1 MYKNFTNNFCA
12 PPGTVNKLI
21 LIVKITTFLIFI
33 SLVQASAAAFGQR
46 MTMKEGAVSV
56 EKVLWEIRRQTGYD
70 VLVPTSKFKTKRT
83 IQTNFENSPLADV
96 LNAVVAGTDFT
107 YRIHDKSVYFTENFR
122 PYTDQITEQIR
133 YVRISGRVIAADKR
147 PLIGAGVRVS
157 GTQTVT
163 TTTSDGRFTI
173 SARLVDTLLITY
185 IGYKSRSIV
194 AREAN
199 GQDIILEEESSQMNE
214 VVINT
219 GIYQRKSESFTGSSA
234 TFTAKDLK
242 TVGNVN
248 VLQSLRTLD
257 PSFVIRENNILG
269 SNPNRLANVEVRG
282 KTSVIGLTQEF
293 GTDPNQP
300 LFILDGFEATLEM
313 ISDLS
318 MDRVESI
325 TILKDASATAI
336 YGSKAANGVIVVE
349 TRKPKPG
356 KLRLSYSGNFS
367 VDFADLTD
375 YNLMNSAQKLEFEKL
390 SGLYGALD
398 ANQNIIDE
406 ARFAT
411 YNSRYA
417 EMKRGVNT
425 DWMDETLRLG
435 GTQRHTVFAEGGDT
449 TIRYGAGFAI
459 GNTTGVMK
467 GSGRQTING
476 NLRLIY
482 RVKNLLFTEYLNIDY
497 LKSNEELVPFSSFS
511 RANPYYRQ
519 YNADGD
525 PNRVLETY
533 TMFSGGSPQYVFSP
547 VFDRLQN
554 NLNATS
560 RIGFRNNFE
569 VEWNILP
576 ELRARGRFSITKN
589 AGDIQVFKSPQ
600 MSEFFLLENTRR
612 GSYAQRSTKAL
623 DYDTDLSLTYG
634 KLIADKHMINA
645 VGGVRGSDN
654 EFSLNGYAAEGFAD
668 DIRRVPSFA
677 YGYSLDQN
685 KPLYSE
691 SIKRA
696 LSSYF
701 NFGYSYDNRYLL
713 DATYR
718 LDGSSVF
725 GAENKFTN
733 TWSVGLAW
741 NISREHFFDVDW
753 ISQFRLRSSIGNPGN
768 QNFDAYIATK
778 TYLYN
783 NSQSNPYGL
792 SAIINSFG
800 NPNLKWQKTL
810 DRNLG
815 LDFEA
820 LDRRLRITVEYFN
833 KNTDPLL
840 VYMSIPSSSG
850 VSTLPSN
857 LGKQVTKGLTA
868 VVNGTLIKRDDF
880 SWNVNANLR
889 HQRSVYSNIG
899 NSLSSLN
906 AENRGSSARRYY
918 DGGTPTALW
927 AVPSAGI
934 DPATGREIFIKK
946 DGTQTFIYDYADE
959 VKVGDQEPKMEG
971 IVGTS
976 VFYKNFSLNLNLR
989 YRTGGQIFLQTLF
1002 DKVENISSTAIHFN
1016 QDARALTE
1024 RWQKPG
1030 DLAKFKAISMTDQTL
1045 ISSRFVVNEHTL
1057 SGESI
1062 SMGYTGQPKWLRKF
1076 GASSINTRLYMNE
1089 IFRISN
1095 VENER
1100 GLDYPFARS
1109 VSFSLGL
1116 TF

>member
-1 MYKNFTNNFCA
+1 MYKNFTDNFYR
-12 PPGTVNKLI
+12 PPGAVSKLL
-21 LIVKITTFLIFI
+21 LIVKITTFLLFLSIMQ
-33 SLVQASAAAFGQR
+33 LSAASFGQR
-46 MTMKEGAVSV
+46 MTLKSNRISV

-70 VLVPTSKFKTKRT
+70 VLVPTAKFKTDRT
-83 IQTNFENSPLADV
+83 IQANFNNAPIAEALD
-96 LNAVVAGTDFT
+96 AVVAGTDFSFS
-107 YRIHDKSVYFTENFR
+107 IQDNSVYIVENFR
-122 PYTDQITEQIR
+122 PFADQIRQLVQ
-133 YVRISGRVIAADKR
+133 YVTISGRV
-147 PLIGAGVRVS
+147 LGAGKLPLVGAGIKVS
-157 GTQTVT
+157 GTRNAVS
-163 TTTSDGRFTI
+163 TTSEGRFSI
-173 SARLVDTLLITY
+173 NARLTDSLVISY
-185 IGYKSRSIV
+185 VGYTTRTIL

-199 GQDIILEEESSQMNE
+199 GQDIELQETAAQMNE

-234 TFTAKDLK
+234 TFSAAELK

-257 PSFVIRENNILG
+257 PSFVIRQDNILG

-282 KTSVIGLTQEF
+282 KTSVIGLNQEF

-349 TRKPKPG
+349 TKKPMKG
-356 KLRLSYSGNFS
+356 KLRLSYNGNFS

-375 YNLMNSAQKLEFEKL
+375 YNLMNSEQKLQFEKL
-390 SGLYGALD
+390 SGLYGPLD
-398 ANQNIIDE
+398 ANQNIVDE

-417 EMKRGVNT
+417 EMRRGVNT
-425 DWMDETLRLG
+425 DWMDEALRLG
-435 GTQRHTVFAEGGDT
+435 GTQRHTVFAEGGDEAM
-449 TIRYGAGFAI
+449 RYGAGFTI
-459 GNTTGVMK
+459 GNTAGVMK
-467 GSGRQTING
+467 GSNRQTING

-482 RVKNLLFTEYLNIDY
+482 RVKNLLFTEYLNVDY

-519 YNADGD
+519 YNADGEL
-525 PNRVLETY
+525 NKILETY
-533 TMFSGGSPQYVFSP
+533 LLFVGSSNQYVFSP
-547 VFDRLQN
+547 TFDRLQN

-560 RIGFRNNFE
+560 KLGFRNNFE
-569 VEWNILP
+569 IEWRVLP
-576 ELRARGRFSITKN
+576 ELRARGRFSITKS
-589 AGDIQVFKSPQ
+589 AADAQVFKSPG
-600 MSEFFLLENTRR
+600 MSEFFLLDNIRK
-612 GSYAQRSTKAL
+612 GSYNQRATKTL
-623 DYDTDLSLTYG
+623 DYDSDLSLIYG
-634 KLIADKHMINA
+634 KLIGEKHMINA
-645 VGGVRGSDN
+645 VAGVRGSDN
-654 EFSLNGYAAEGFAD
+654 ELSLNGYAAEGFAD

-677 YGYSLDQN
+677 YGYSLTQN
-685 KPLYSE
+685 KPVYSE
-691 SIKRA
+691 SIRRA
-696 LSSYF
+696 LSSFF
-701 NFGYSYDNRYLL
+701 NFSYAYDNKYLL

-718 LDGSSVF
+718 ADGSSVF
-725 GAENKFTN
+725 GAKNKFTN

-741 NISREHFFDVDW
+741 NINKEAFFDVDW
-753 ISQFRLRSSIGNPGN
+753 LSQLRIRSSIGNPGN

-783 NSQSNPYGL
+783 NGQSNPFGL

-800 NPNLKWQKTL
+800 NPELKWQKTL
-810 DRNLG
+810 DKNLG

-850 VSTLPSN
+850 VATLPSN
-857 LGKQVTKGLTA
+857 LGKQETKGLTA

-889 HQRSVYSNIG
+889 RQRSVYNNIG
-899 NSLSSLN
+899 NSLSGLN
-906 AENRGSSARRYY
+906 SANMGSNARRYY

-959 VKVGDQEPKMEG
+959 VKVGDEEPKMEG
-971 IVGTS
+971 IIGTS
-976 VFYKNFSLNLNLR
+976 ILYKNFSMNLNLR
-989 YRTGGQIFLQTLF
+989 YRTGGQIFLRTLF

-1016 QDARALTE
+1016 QDARALSE

-1030 DLAKFKAISMTDQTL
+1030 DLAKFKAISLTDQTL

-1057 SGESI
+1057 AGESI
-1062 SMGYTGQPKWLRKF
+1062 SFGYNGQPTWLKKF
-1076 GASSINTRLYMNE
+1076 GASALNARLYMNE

-1095 VENER
+1095 VANER

-1109 VSFSLGL
+1109 VSFSMGL